1 MKTSIALCTY
11 NGEKFLREQLDSIA
25 LQTLLPDELVACDDR
40 SCDSTMEILQEF
52 RERVSF
58 PVHIHQNEENLG
70 STKNFEKAI
79 RLCSGDII
87 ALCDQDD
94 VWKPEKLERLGE
106 ALHANPE
113 AGYAFSDA
121 DLVDEHLKPL
131 GCRLWDSIGF
141 RGEIKKLFIQG
152 EQLRC
157 FIRKN
162 VVTGASM
169 IFRAS
174 VGRMAMPFP
183 TKGDFWVHDGWIALI
198 SSTVGH
204 LGVPVDEALISYRI
218 HPNQQM
224 GFSDQPQKKQS
235 LLYKYHE
242 LKINHQLLFDIWEK
256 HCLGILNLKDILLQ
270 LQETVNSPDLEK
282 NLTSLMEFETHF
294 LNRRKIM
301 TSPKTG
307 CYLLLL
313 QEVFSGR
320 YAKYSNSWRTI
331 FRDFLF

>member
-1 MKTSIALCTY
+1 
-11 NGEKFLREQLDSIA
+11 
-25 LQTLLPDELVACDDR
+25 
-40 SCDSTMEILQEF
+40 
-52 RERVSF
+52 
-58 PVHIHQNEENLG
+58 
-70 STKNFEKAI
+70 
-79 RLCSGDII
+79 
-87 ALCDQDD
+87 
-94 VWKPEKLERLGE
+94 
-106 ALHANPE
+106 
-113 AGYAFSDA
+113 
-121 DLVDEHLKPL
+121 
-131 GCRLWDSIGF
+131 
-141 RGEIKKLFIQG
+141 
-152 EQLRC
+152 
-157 FIRKN
+157 
-162 VVTGASM
+162 M

-307 CYLLLL
+307 RYLLLL